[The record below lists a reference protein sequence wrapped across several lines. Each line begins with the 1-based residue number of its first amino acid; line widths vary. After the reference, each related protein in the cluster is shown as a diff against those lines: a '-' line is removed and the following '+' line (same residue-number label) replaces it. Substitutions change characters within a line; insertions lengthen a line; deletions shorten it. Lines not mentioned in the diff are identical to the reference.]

1 MIENDDQLNQTRL
14 AINDL
19 EAAMAALKRDVLPL
33 NAERFAVMAEPIVD
47 HIRELRQ
54 QVEEYVGITAAV
66 QVWQMRGDPPAEI
79 RLLEHRSSI
88 RETRLPVERGD

>member
-1 MIENDDQLNQTRL
+1 MIENEAQLNQTRL

-47 HIRELRQ
+47 QIRELRQ
-54 QVEEYVGITAAV
+54 QVEEYVGITAAT
-66 QVWQMRGDPPAEI
+66 QAWQIRGNSQPA
-79 RLLEHRSSI
+79 LGLSPS
-88 RETRLPVERGD
+88 

>member
-1 MIENDDQLNQTRL
+1 MIENDGQLNQTRL

-19 EAAMAALKRDVLPL
+19 ESAMAALKRDVLPL

-54 QVEEYVGITAAV
+54 QVEEYVGITTAI
-66 QVWQMRGDPPAEI
+66 QVWQMRGNPPAEI
-79 RLLEHRSSI
+79 RLL
-88 RETRLPVERGD
+88 G

>member
-1 MIENDDQLNQTRL
+1 MIENEAQLNQTRL

-47 HIRELRQ
+47 QIRELRQ
-54 QVEEYVGITAAV
+54 QVEEYVGITAAT
-66 QVWQMRGDPPAEI
+66 QAWQMLVSTQSNI
-79 RLLEHRSSI
+79 SLHR
-88 RETRLPVERGD
+88 

>member
-1 MIENDDQLNQTRL
+1 MIENDNQLNQTRL

-33 NAERFAVMAEPIVD
+33 NEERFAIMAEPIID

-54 QVEEYVGITAAV
+54 QVEEYVGITAAM
-66 QVWQMRGDPPAEI
+66 QVWQMRDNSSPEI
-79 RLLEHRSSI
+79 RL
-88 RETRLPVERGD
+88 PG

>member
-47 HIRELRQ
+47 HICELRQ
-54 QVEEYVGITAAV
+54 QVEEYVGIDLSTLYRKLNRYGV
-66 QVWQMRGDPPAEI
+66 KQ
-79 RLLEHRSSI
+79 
-88 RETRLPVERGD
+88 

>member
-19 EAAMAALKRDVLPL
+19 ESAMAALKRDVLPL
-33 NAERFAVMAEPIVD
+33 NEERFAMMAEPIID

-54 QVEEYVGITAAV
+54 QVEEYVGITAAI
-66 QVWQMRGDPPAEI
+66 QVWEVRGTPLTEI
-79 RLLEHRSSI
+79 SLS
-88 RETRLPVERGD
+88 

>member
-19 EAAMAALKRDVLPL
+19 ESAMAALKRDVLPL
-33 NAERFAVMAEPIVD
+33 SEERFAVMAEPIIE

-54 QVEEYVGITAAV
+54 QVEEYVGITTAV
-66 QVWQMRGDPPAEI
+66 QVWLVRGNNPTGI
-79 RLLEHRSSI
+79 RIS
-88 RETRLPVERGD
+88 G

>member
-1 MIENDDQLNQTRL
+1 MIENDEQLNQTRL

-54 QVEEYVGITAAV
+54 QVEEYVGITAAI
-66 QVWQMRGDPPAEI
+66 QVWQMRDNPPAEI
-79 RLLEHRSSI
+79 RLL
-88 RETRLPVERGD
+88 G

>member
-19 EAAMAALKRDVLPL
+19 ESAMAALKRDVLPL
-33 NAERFAVMAEPIVD
+33 SAERFVVMAEPIVE

-54 QVEEYVGITAAV
+54 QVEEYVGITAAT

-79 RLLEHRSSI
+79 RF
-88 RETRLPVERGD
+88 PK